1 VKKTQ
6 AYRQGIIKT
15 KAHSVLLY
23 GQVVYIIEELD
34 DICKVRVS
42 NCSNIEI
49 IDKKNII
56 IY

>member
-1 VKKTQ
+1 MKKTQ